1 MQEMNADNNGNENEQ
16 TQTFFVIA
24 KVAGN
29 DYLTKVESTSMAG
42 AEHRVLDLG
51 MEVRHRFTVE
61 ASQAFGRE
69 EAKTFCFVDM
79 AMASTPV
86 TFFEL
91 AGIIKRVNEK
101 ARAEVE
107 VEEAQKDIE
116 RLMRELNEVRA
127 RRDEAL
133 RVINGVA

>member
-24 KVAGN
+24 RVDGH
-29 DYLTKVESTSMAG
+29 DYLTKVEASSASG
-42 AEHRVLDLG
+42 AEHAVLRLG
-51 MEVRHRFTVE
+51 MDVRHRYTVQ

-69 EAKTFCFVDM
+69 EAKTYCFVDM

-86 TFFEL
+86 DFPEL
-91 AGIIKRVNEK
+91 ERIIDRVNRVAK
-101 ARAEVE
+101 AQVE
-107 VEEAQKDIE
+107 ADEAQKDIE
-116 RLMRELNEVRA
+116 RLMKELASVRE